1 MMPITCKEF
10 SFIPKQKKTT
20 KLNCSQIDHDNNF
33 YYMCIQI
40 WCHDDVREQYS
51 HISCSSIWNNW
62 YDIALTTPA
71 LQQSAKYLNMKLKLN
86 FQIRKSKQINR
97 FKVFEMNK
105 KGTHK
110 IQKKII
116 LNCAIVVIGL
126 KDRKQHIY
134 IYKASELWFSIFHI
148 VQNFYFSSHDSNK
161 SSFSLGHHCFPSYLY
176 IFSSYSVACI
186 FDWLREI

>member
-10 SFIPKQKKTT
+10 SFIPKQQKKT

-97 FKVFEMNK
+97 FKVLRWIKKEHTKYNK
-105 KGTHK
+105 K
-110 IQKKII
+110 
-116 LNCAIVVIGL
+116 N
-126 KDRKQHIY
+126 Y
-134 IYKASELWFSIFHI
+134 
-148 VQNFYFSSHDSNK
+148 
-161 SSFSLGHHCFPSYLY
+161 
-176 IFSSYSVACI
+176 
-186 FDWLREI
+186 